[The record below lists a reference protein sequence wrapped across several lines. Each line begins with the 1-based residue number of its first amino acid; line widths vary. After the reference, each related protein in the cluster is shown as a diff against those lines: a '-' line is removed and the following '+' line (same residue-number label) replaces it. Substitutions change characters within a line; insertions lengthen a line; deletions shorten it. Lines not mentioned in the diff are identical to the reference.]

1 MSAPKFRVRHIDF
14 DTMVITDLGVVAGE
28 KILHHPEGW
37 VIVVLEDGTYMRTD
51 HNPKWEKISG
61 AKEKE
66 LTIRTAADDE
76 A

>member
-51 HNPKWEKISG
+51 RNPKWEKISD